1 MQAGLTLNLAAN
13 MQLTLTGE
21 TAGLIVDETDS
32 YAGEAN
38 LAVQF

>member
-1 MQAGLTLNLAAN
+1 MVDPMRVATN